1 MNDNVPK
8 KIKKERVN
16 ELIKIGQQNLL
27 SLYKTMQNKPQKC
40 IMERNGI
47 ARAENFAKIELNL
60 NKKHKKLENNF
71 QSGEI
76 VLVVP
81 SVKNN
86 ILIADKITA
95 IKDK

>member
-1 MNDNVPK
+1 M
-8 KIKKERVN
+8 E
-16 ELIKIGQQNLL
+16 
-27 SLYKTMQNKPQKC
+27 SKPQKC
-40 IMERNGI
+40 IIERNGI
-47 ARAENFAKIELNL
+47 ARAENFATIELNL